1 MAFGI
6 ERKTQ
11 KIFMNFV
18 RNAEKSKGF
27 ARQNRAK
34 PFAFLLFF
42 LFLPQPIFEIAISKH
57 HDFPRCAVRLAGID
71 AGQRHTVEGVVLA
84 GRINRHI
91 TEYQQISHFGYG
103 VKAVITDD
111 VPG

>member
-1 MAFGI
+1 MP
-6 ERKTQ
+6 
-11 KIFMNFV
+11 
-18 RNAEKSKGF
+18 SGF
-27 ARQNRAK
+27 
-34 PFAFLLFF
+34 
-42 LFLPQPIFEIAISKH
+42 
-57 HDFPRCAVRLAGID
+57 AGID

-111 VPG
+111 VPGQAGRPGQAHGTGLLAGSPAPSNGGR

>member
-1 MAFGI
+1 
-6 ERKTQ
+6 
-11 KIFMNFV
+11 MNFV

-27 ARQNRAK
+27 AQQNRAK

-42 LFLPQPIFEIAISKH
+42 LFLPQPIFEISISKH
-57 HDFPRCAVRLAGID
+57 HDFPHCAGRRAGID
-71 AGQRHTVEGVVLA
+71 AGLRHTVEVVVLA